1 MALPHPAHLYQ
12 LPTCSNFLSLSDLPP
27 ALAVSILGDSCHA
40 ATSSSP
46 PAVAQVV
53 GPMLKFLS
61 IISLLPLTVK
71 TLSPPFPSWHM
82 LLGVPGL
89 RSALL
94 CPPQN
99 QRRLVFSCQ
108 LGAMGRFPSAACAG
122 LPSPACT
129 PRVRGA
135 WPGGLQQGMVL
146 GDFRSYQ
153 WGPVLCLST
162 HAEGS
167 WRSRDGRRGILGTG
181 PRREEVREGM
191 GGNWQGKAPREGL
204 CPSGGWRPALGVGGL
219 VGAGLDDGDDAG
231 GGHLGRG
238 PMGSHS
244 AGEALQGLVLATE
257 GVEL

>member
-12 LPTCSNFLSLSDLPP
+12 LPTCSDFLSLSDLPP

-40 ATSSSP
+40 AISSPP

-61 IISLLPLTVK
+61 IISLLPLTLK
-71 TLSPPFPSWHM
+71 TLSPPFPSWHT

-162 HAEGS
+162 HAAAAP
-167 WRSRDGRRGILGTG
+167 DTG
-181 PRREEVREGM
+181 ELEVKG
-191 GGNWQGKAPREGL
+191 
-204 CPSGGWRPALGVGGL
+204 
-219 VGAGLDDGDDAG
+219 
-231 GGHLGRG
+231 
-238 PMGSHS
+238 
-244 AGEALQGLVLATE
+244 
-257 GVEL
+257 